1 MSVEFSLQIFY
12 PSRYYREVWYSAMQK
27 LNLYDVQLNNL
38 IARKHFLNTDVNKKG
53 YFQQNHT

>member
-1 MSVEFSLQIFY
+1 
-12 PSRYYREVWYSAMQK
+12 MQK

-38 IARKHFLNTDVNKKG
+38 IARKYFLNTDVNKKG